1 MPHTSQKTLFWN
13 EESGSTLV
21 EYGVALIVAI
31 VIGGTALGALAT
43 STVTAID
50 TGTLVLE
57 GVADLGPN

>member
-1 MPHTSQKTLFWN
+1 MLHTSQKALFWN

-31 VIGGTALGALAT
+31 VIGGTGLGALAT

-50 TGTLVLE
+50 TGTVVVE
-57 GVADLGPN
+57 GVADLGLN